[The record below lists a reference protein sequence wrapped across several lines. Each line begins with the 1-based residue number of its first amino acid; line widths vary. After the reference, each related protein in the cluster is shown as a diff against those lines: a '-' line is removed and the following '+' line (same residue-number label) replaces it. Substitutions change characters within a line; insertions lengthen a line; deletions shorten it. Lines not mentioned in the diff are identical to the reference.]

1 MGPHRRPP
9 TNALRLRP
17 EISAAIRTAYPDRQ
31 SFRTG
36 GPSLWNF
43 FSEMCIGDLVILT
56 TDRRAGIAEVT
67 GEYEYFENY
76 PLAPLSRDGTPYR
89 HQRKVV
95 QRTEW
100 EPNELWSKAG
110 CAAAG
115 QSIHWTLLRCQNPV

>member
-17 EISAAIRTAYPDRQ
+17 RNQCCHQDRISRPTKFPHRRSQ
-31 SFRTG
+31 SVE
-36 GPSLWNF
+36 L

-110 CAAAG
+110 CAAA
-115 QSIHWTLLRCQNPV
+115 C